1 MFMMAEMGVGNA
13 FLYRPR
19 AFRNV
24 CMIYGYSVL
33 QDFEAT

>member
-13 FLYRPR
+13 FLYRHR

-24 CMIYGYSVL
+24 VYGYSVL
-33 QDFEAT
+33 QDFEAA